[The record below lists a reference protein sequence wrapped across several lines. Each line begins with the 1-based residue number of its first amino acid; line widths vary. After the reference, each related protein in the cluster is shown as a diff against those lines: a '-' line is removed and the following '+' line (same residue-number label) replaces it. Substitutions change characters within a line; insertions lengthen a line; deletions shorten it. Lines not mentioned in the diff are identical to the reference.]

1 MREVHIWLDKAGFEK
16 YENEFYLCKTYAET
30 MVMLRS
36 EQEQIHTT
44 QTHFCQFEYG
54 RIFVHADGEIHE
66 ITVGEC
72 EGTDREIK
80 PAYNIEKML
89 YAGEFSW
96 F

>member
-1 MREVHIWLDKAGFEK
+1 MKEVHIWLDKVEFEK
-16 YENEFYLCKTYAET
+16 YEESTYLCKTYAET
-30 MVMLRS
+30 IVMLKS
-36 EQEQIHTT
+36 DVKEIHTT

-54 RIFVHADGEIHE
+54 KIFVHVNGETHE

-72 EGTDREIK
+72 EGTNRDIK
-80 PAYNIEKML
+80 PAYDIEKML